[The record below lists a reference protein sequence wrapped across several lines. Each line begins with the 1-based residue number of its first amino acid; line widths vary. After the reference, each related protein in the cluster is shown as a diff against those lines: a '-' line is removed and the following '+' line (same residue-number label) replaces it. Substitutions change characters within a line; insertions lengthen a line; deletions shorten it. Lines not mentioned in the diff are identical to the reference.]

1 MSNETEIHSEEIFP
15 YLVYRRLGDQ
25 MECALWTLDEG
36 HKALA
41 IFLTEESAE
50 TYIKAT
56 DLDSDWKTFCPGRT
70 DLLDILRQSTS
81 VGIDLAVLDPNA
93 KEAKRIFDLCEVVK
107 TMQE

>member
-1 MSNETEIHSEEIFP
+1 MSPPCIGERISPAVTVDGKLEK
-15 YLVYRRLGDQ
+15 VYCDG
-25 MECALWTLDEG
+25 APGNTS
-36 HKALA
+36 
-41 IFLTEESAE
+41 ISEESAE

-70 DLLDILRQSTS
+70 DLLEILRQSTS

>member
-1 MSNETEIHSEEIFP
+1 
-15 YLVYRRLGDQ
+15 

-56 DLDSDWKTFCPGRT
+56 DLDSDWKTFCPGRP
-70 DLLDILRQSTS
+70 DLLEILRQSTS